1 MAVSMDLTIRTFR
14 MGTDKEAALKPLE
27 EAAEVYN
34 AWQILQDGIDGD
46 EGDEFS
52 REYIRGES
60 ERLADELSDVV
71 QAACNLAER
80 YGLDLCAAMLRCEER
95 NRERGRYGD

>member
-1 MAVSMDLTIRTFR
+1 MAVSMNLTIHPFH

-60 ERLADELSDVV
+60 ERLADELADVV
-71 QAACNLAER
+71 QAACNLAAR
-80 YGLDLCAAMLRCEER
+80 YGLDMAAAMGRCEDR
-95 NRERGRYGD
+95 NRERGRYEH